1 MTGNDENVSQ
11 DSINMLW
18 NNSVQLKQYGED
30 WLNTNIEGWGKWRSF
45 YTGLER
51 TISYI
56 QTLPSNISFSSTEDY
71 INKAKS
77 IFTTGASFNSLKAE
91 GHDFFDADTHV
102 LDKLNTRTTGYK
114 FMDLCL
120 SGGYANKALYVLMG
134 SPKVG
139 KSQWLCNL
147 CAKSVI
153 NGFNTIYI
161 SLEMAYQKVAHRV
174 GANIYNIEYAKYA
187 SIRNNPQEFAPY
199 VQAAKMGPM
208 IHPGAFIIEEFPT
221 STATANDIEAFVL
234 NLEQK
239 LSTPEKPFKFHN
251 IFIDYINIMRDQKNP
266 NSENTYQKIKS
277 ICEDVR
283 ACAQRNEWAII
294 SVTQTNRQGMDAS
307 DLNMANISESAGLIA
322 TVDALFGIIRTPVMM
337 SENCYYLKAIA
348 LRDSQYMG
356 DKKRFEFD
364 PLHLRIEENMTE
376 DIIPENMEI
385 PMSLR
390 SATFNAASKGGATGY
405 NQPSVPVNT
414 PYSVPSFGA
423 GAPGVAVTEN
433 KMQAA
438 SLFGV

>member
-1 MTGNDENVSQ
+1 MSGNDDTVSQ

-18 NNSVQLKQYGED
+18 NNSSQLKQYGED
-30 WLNTNIEGWGKWRSF
+30 WLSTNIEGWGKWRSF

-91 GHDFFDADTHV
+91 GHDFFAPETHV
-102 LDKLNTRTTGYK
+102 LDKLNTRTTGYR
-114 FMDLCL
+114 FFDLAL
-120 SGGYANKALYVLMG
+120 NGGYANKALYVLMG

-147 CAKSVI
+147 AAKSVI

-161 SLEMAYQKVAHRV
+161 SLEMAYQKVAHRI
-174 GANIYNIEYAKYA
+174 GANIYNIDIEKYA
-187 SIRNNPQEFAPY
+187 NIIADPKEFAPY
-199 VQAAKMGPM
+199 QQAAKMGTM
-208 IHPGAFIIEEFPT
+208 INPGAFFIEEFPT
-221 STATANDIEAFVL
+221 STATAADIEAFVL
-234 NLEQK
+234 GLEQK
-239 LSTPEKPFKFHN
+239 LSTPDKPFKFHN
-251 IFIDYINIMRDQKNP
+251 IFIDYINIMRDLKNP
-266 NSENTYQKIKS
+266 NTENSYQKIKS

-337 SENCYYLKAIA
+337 AENCYYIKAIA
-348 LRDSQYMG
+348 LRDSKYMG

-364 PLHLRIEENMTE
+364 PNHLRIEENMTE

-385 PMSLR
+385 PVALR
-390 SATFNAASKGGATGY
+390 SATFNAASKAGATQY
-405 NQPSVPVNT
+405 NAPAAPIQT
-414 PYSVPSFGA
+414 PYAVPSGIP
-423 GAPGVAVTEN
+423 APGVAVTES
-433 KMQAA
+433 KMSATA
-438 SLFGV
+438 LFGV